1 MVCHTPINV
10 NEITPHLNKT
20 RIISSGIHLPE
31 KIVSSIELFEEFK
44 SDLRYGTPVDWMSE
58 RMGIVERRVAPLS
71 ATPSS
76 LAIPACEQALAN
88 APDIPLNEIDMVIFC
103 GIERDQP
110 EPATAHV
117 IQDTL
122 GLNAK
127 YAYDIANACFGF
139 INGMEMADQFIRSG
153 AIKYA
158 LICTGE
164 TPTKVLERVI
174 DLLKAGV
181 DRTEYRDRIGGL
193 SVGDA
198 GGAILLGPSHN
209 SEGFEGFNT
218 KSVSNHIEKCIY
230 KWHADGS
237 ITGQMKMGPIVK
249 AIINEHKALFQD
261 TLNKLKWGN
270 FDWLLTHQMGA
281 KPFERFSNLSGV
293 ESKKMIK
300 TYPKLGNITSAT
312 FPIGFHKLRQS
323 GQIKPG
329 DKVGGCFAGS
339 GLAIG
344 QFGYTA

>member
-1 MVCHTPINV
+1 MVYHTPINI

-20 RIISSGIHLPE
+20 KIISSGVHLPDQ
-31 KIVSSIELFEEFK
+31 IVSSVSLFEEFN
-44 SDLRYGTPVDWMSE
+44 SELRYGTPVNWMSE
-58 RMGIVERRVAPLS
+58 RMGILERRVAPVD

-76 LAIPACEQALAN
+76 LAIPACEEALAN
-88 APDIPLNEIDMVIFC
+88 IPDVPLDEIDMVIFC

-117 IQDTL
+117 IQDKL

-139 INGMEMADQFIRSG
+139 VNGIEMADQFIRSG
-153 AIKYA
+153 SVRYA

-164 TPTKVLERVI
+164 TPTKVLSSVLEQ
-174 DLLKAGV
+174 LKSGV
-181 DRTEYRDRIGGL
+181 NKTIYRDRLGSL

-198 GGAILLGPSHN
+198 GGAVILGPSQD

-230 KWHADGS
+230 KWNTDGS
-237 ITGQMKMGPIVK
+237 VSGQMKMGAIVK
-249 AIINEHKALFQD
+249 AIISEHKSLFED
-261 TLNKLKWGN
+261 TLSKLKWNN

-281 KPFERFSNLSGV
+281 RPFERFRDLSGV
-293 ESKKMIK
+293 SDDKMIK
-300 TYPKLGNITSAT
+300 TYPTLGNITSAT
-312 FPIGFHKLRQS
+312 FPVGFHKLRQT
-323 GQIKPG
+323 GQLKAG
-329 DKVGGCFAGS
+329 DKIGGCFAGS

-344 QFGYTA
+344 QFGYTN